1 MRRRSP
7 QGPCGALLQGL
18 TAAAARRS
26 LSLLPALSRSSATA
40 EGASRDIAFAPSFT
54 AALRSSGPIA
64 VRAAAR
70 VPLRAAAARRATLRP
85 LSMQAQEEKTAAK
98 PKDAGAEEG
107 PRRHFIS
114 NMIEKDLANKLHNS
128 VPPPHPLLFLTC
140 GGRGD
145 PRTSCPCRTDGW
157 TRRLQVV
164 TRFPPEPNGYLHIG
178 HAKSICLNFGVAR
191 EYGGVTNMRFDD
203 TNPVK
208 EDQEYV
214 DSILEVR
221 ARPHPAPTDRPIRC
235 SG

>member
-7 QGPCGALLQGL
+7 QGPCGALLQEL

-107 PRRHFIS
+107 RRRHFIS

-128 VPPPHPLLFLTC
+128 VPPPTPFSFSRVGDEATPVPRAPAVPT
-140 GGRGD
+140 GGRGGF
-145 PRTSCPCRTDGW
+145 RW
-157 TRRLQVV
+157 
-164 TRFPPEPNGYLHIG
+164 
-178 HAKSICLNFGVAR
+178 
-191 EYGGVTNMRFDD
+191 
-203 TNPVK
+203 
-208 EDQEYV
+208 
-214 DSILEVR
+214 
-221 ARPHPAPTDRPIRC
+221 
-235 SG
+235 